1 MPTILRVGAWRF
13 FFYSNEGHEPP
24 HVHVETPQGECKFW
38 LAPVRLATSRGVQL
52 AEIRR
57 IRAIVFERAPMFR
70 ERWHDHF
77 A

>member
-13 FFYSNEGHEPP
+13 FFYSNEGREPP

-38 LAPVRLATSRGVQL
+38 LTPVRLATNRGVQL
-52 AEIRR
+52 AEIGR
-57 IRAIVFERAPMFR
+57 IRAIVLERAPLFR
-70 ERWHDHF
+70 ERWYDHF